1 MSYLEPILVHPVR
14 REIFC
19 DTSAQIFF
27 TILKLR
33 HNDNDNDDEE
43 GGGLSSCTGFIPAAP
58 LHPFALAHIWVR

>member
-1 MSYLEPILVHPVR
+1 MHHTFKMSYLEPILVHPVR

-33 HNDNDNDDEE
+33 LIHFKAESRHH
-43 GGGLSSCTGFIPAAP
+43 SS
-58 LHPFALAHIWVR
+58 ALR

>member
-33 HNDNDNDDEE
+33 HTKNYLDDHDEQ
-43 GGGLSSCTGFIPAAP
+43 
-58 LHPFALAHIWVR
+58 HIHDTNYRDDHDEKYLLRMKNI